1 MKEIFTTKFVFQ
13 IVLFSKMQKDP
24 VDFILEKI
32 VCELLKQE
40 EISTISQTSLT
51 SMVDLIRNCTL
62 YNLLFYE

>member
-1 MKEIFTTKFVFQ
+1 MP
-13 IVLFSKMQKDP
+13 KDP

-32 VCELLKQE
+32 VCELLKKE

-62 YNLLFYE
+62 YDLSFYE

>member
-1 MKEIFTTKFVFQ
+1 MKERLITKFVFQ

-24 VDFILEKI
+24 VDYILEKI

-51 SMVDLIRNCTL
+51 SIVDLIRNCTL
-62 YNLLFYE
+62 NNLLFYE